1 MPCVDTELKNSN
13 GQVLNLEQLRQRLG
27 GCGKSAGRAVMQLCG
42 RKVGK
47 RWLCSI
53 TALEAFLSYRE
64 KADK

>member
-1 MPCVDTELKNSN
+1 MHYMDTELKNSN
-13 GQVLNLEQLRQRLG
+13 GQVLNLEQLRLRLG

-47 RWLCSI
+47 RWICSI

-64 KADK
+64 KVDK